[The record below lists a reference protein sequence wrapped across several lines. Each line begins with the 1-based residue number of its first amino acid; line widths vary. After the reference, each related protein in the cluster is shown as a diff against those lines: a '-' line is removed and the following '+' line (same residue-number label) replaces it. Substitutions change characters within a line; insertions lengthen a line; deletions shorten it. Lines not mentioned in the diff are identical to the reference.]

1 MKHIKAVVFD
11 MDGVL
16 VDAREWHYLA
26 LNKALELFGFAITLE
41 DHESIFDGLPTRKK
55 LEIIST
61 KNGLPDSLHS
71 FINEL
76 KQKYTIE
83 LVHKYCR
90 PTFKHE
96 YALQQLKQADYKIGL
111 ASNSIMATIN
121 LMMEKTSLKKYLDS
135 VISAENVVNGKPDSE
150 IYVKIFEKLLV
161 DPCEVVVIE
170 DNVNGIIAATQAG
183 AHVLRVENPSEVNI
197 DRILSFIE
205 EIEEQTCSL

>member
-16 VDAREWHYLA
+16 VDARQWHYLA
-26 LNKALELFGFAITLE
+26 LNKALELFGFVITLE

-111 ASNSIMATIN
+111 ASNSIIATIN

-135 VISAENVVNGKPDSE
+135 VISAENVVNGKPDPE